1 MRKRGVAATGVAA
14 AACKFLSCVRST
26 GGCTGAIPP
35 RALRMGEGSAHESS
49 ELTKPGKRN
58 HAIANLRVRTERES
72 RWPRQRGAGNPRAS
86 RLFASGMGGVA
97 GAKSIALKEYVRE
110 CAGAAAHHGFARG
123 PTF

>member
-1 MRKRGVAATGVAA
+1 
-14 AACKFLSCVRST
+14 
-26 GGCTGAIPP
+26 
-35 RALRMGEGSAHESS
+35 MGEGSAHEPS
-49 ELTKPGKRN
+49 ELTKQGKRS
-58 HAIANLRVRTERES
+58 HALANLRVRGERES
-72 RWPRQRGAGNPRAS
+72 WRPSTARGAGNPRAS